1 VIQLEKHELM
11 SVVYFYVTNQIHLLD
26 LSGVLQVFQEAKQMG
41 FNYTLKF
48 IGSTPTIKS
57 SSGLELS
64 SLLHFSK
71 TKPVKNDIIFVPG
84 FDMQQHD
91 DYSTNDPFFEWIKNA
106 NANQVSICSV
116 CTGAFLLA
124 KSGVLDHQECT
135 THWRFVHELKAGF
148 PLLKAHDNKIY
159 VKSNNI
165 YTSAGVATG
174 IDLALFLIEERHGEL
189 TALKIAKELAIYI
202 RRNGVDEQES
212 VFLQFRNHKD
222 HKVHTVHDWI
232 IHNLDKTSTLDS
244 LADLVHTSSRNLT
257 RIFKQQTGLSVAKYR
272 TMLRVE
278 KAKSLLR
285 NSGYK
290 LEYIAQ
296 LCGFKSSKQLRAVL
310 EQSKLDN
317 EE

>member
-1 VIQLEKHELM
+1 M
-11 SVVYFYVTNQIHLLD
+11 SVIYFYVTNQIHLLD

-41 FNYTLKF
+41 FDYTLKF
-48 IGSTPTIKS
+48 IGSTPSIRS

-64 SLLHFSK
+64 SLIHFSE
-71 TKPVKNDIIFVPG
+71 TEPVKNDIIFVPG
-84 FDMQQHD
+84 FDMQEHD
-91 DYSTNDPFFEWIKNA
+91 EYSNGDPFFEWIKNA

-124 KSGVLDHQECT
+124 RSGVLDYQECT
-135 THWRFVHELKAGF
+135 THWRFISELKTSF

-165 YTSAGVATG
+165 YSSAGVATG

-202 RRNGVDEQES
+202 RRNGADEQES
-212 VFLQFRNHKD
+212 VFLQFRSHQD
-222 HKVHTVHDWI
+222 HKVHTVQDWI

-257 RIFKQQTGLSVAKYR
+257 RIFKQQTGISVAKYR
-272 TMLRVE
+272 TKLRVE

-290 LEYIAQ
+290 LEHIAK
-296 LCGFKSSKQLRAVL
+296 LCGFKSSKQLRAIL
-310 EQSKLDN
+310 EKSKN
-317 EE
+317 A